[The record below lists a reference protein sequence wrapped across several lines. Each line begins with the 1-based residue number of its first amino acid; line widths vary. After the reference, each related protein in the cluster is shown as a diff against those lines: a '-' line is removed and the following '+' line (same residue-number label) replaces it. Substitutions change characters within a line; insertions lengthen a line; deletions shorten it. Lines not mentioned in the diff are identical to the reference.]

1 MASILYSND
10 SLLRYTTLKALE
22 REYQNLKEKT
32 QEIKPQLTRKAYQKL
47 KARSSTEELTALVEK
62 LQAKSD
68 IQLDSYIAG
77 IDRQDIPNEINRMDD
92 ELKKIRKVYSEL
104 IAIEAKFSGYPFK
117 EKYVKKSVEVKE
129 IIGEKQKK
137 EEELR
142 ALCGTSRPFTKTGRT
157 KLSSTA
163 NKSKEDHSV
172 RNSGIEPKPVTLIP
186 RNDTWV
192 HSRAILKPCV
202 FWKDNCS

>member
-22 REYQNLKEKT
+22 REYQNLKRKT
-32 QEIKPQLTRKAYQKL
+32 QEIKPQLTRKAYRKL

-92 ELKKIRKVYSEL
+92 ELKKIRKVYS
-104 IAIEAKFSGYPFK
+104 S
-117 EKYVKKSVEVKE
+117 
-129 IIGEKQKK
+129 
-137 EEELR
+137 
-142 ALCGTSRPFTKTGRT
+142 
-157 KLSSTA
+157 
-163 NKSKEDHSV
+163 
-172 RNSGIEPKPVTLIP
+172 
-186 RNDTWV
+186 
-192 HSRAILKPCV
+192 
-202 FWKDNCS
+202 

>member
-32 QEIKPQLTRKAYQKL
+32 QEIKPQLTRKAYRKL

-142 ALCGTSRPFTKTGRT
+142 ALCGTSRPFTKTLEMTLGCIT
-157 KLSSTA
+157 KT
-163 NKSKEDHSV
+163 NIIKK
-172 RNSGIEPKPVTLIP
+172 K
-186 RNDTWV
+186 
-192 HSRAILKPCV
+192 
-202 FWKDNCS
+202 